1 MFWNVSDSSF
11 LRRPFFVVYFCLWLS
26 SALPPSPLLTAMLFR
41 SSDGPDS
48 CHYQPAR
55 RRLLARH
62 VSRQKVHLQK
72 QQTGHQIYKRVG
84 QIDFVQAHFF
94 AVSMIWSPLAE
105 STRTIVKRQKKTFL
119 WPSSLTFFVN
129 SCFDSLFSITQALYC
144 VRWGQ
149 HSHFPPVQVRRHS
162 RHVVS
167 HERLHCH
174 VL

>member
-26 SALPPSPLLTAMLFR
+26 SALPPSPLLTAILFQ

-48 CHYQPAR
+48 RHCRPAR

-62 VSRQKVHLQK
+62 VSRQK
-72 QQTGHQIYKRVG
+72 GHQIYKRVG

-105 STRTIVKRQKKTFL
+105 STRTIVKRQKITFL
-119 WPSSLTFFVN
+119 WPSSLTFF
-129 SCFDSLFSITQALYC
+129 CEFLF
-144 VRWGQ
+144 
-149 HSHFPPVQVRRHS
+149 
-162 RHVVS
+162 
-167 HERLHCH
+167 
-174 VL
+174 